1 MTFVNYFLKFRVILY
16 HNCNSYA
23 NVNPSHPA
31 QTSYSFSS
39 ASIQLAEPSAKCY
52 NARMSRESKGVFAT
66 TKKDN
71 SIYYRVSV
79 THRGKHIS
87 LGSFDKEA
95 DAAACYEFARNL
107 LDYRDYTCADY
118 HDSFPLS
125 FEKWIV
131 LLNFRDN
138 GLYFKTP
145 IYLRPN
151 YFQYYLSR
159 ERILIFDKDD
169 LFYYASHKIMARGNH
184 LFVSDYGMQVNI
196 MNRYDIMSYGV
207 QGRDYLFA
215 NGNENDFRYSNI
227 IILNKYRGV
236 REKTNGHNTV
246 YEAYIHINGM
256 VKIGSYSTAEEAA
269 VAYNKAID
277 VLMKK
282 NFKRKFTP
290 NYIETFSAKE
300 YAELYTELTISERIT
315 HLIV

>member
-1 MTFVNYFLKFRVILY
+1 
-16 HNCNSYA
+16 
-23 NVNPSHPA
+23 
-31 QTSYSFSS
+31 
-39 ASIQLAEPSAKCY
+39 
-52 NARMSRESKGVFAT
+52 MSRESKGVFAA

-87 LGSFDKEA
+87 LGSFAKES
-95 DAAACYEFARNL
+95 DAADCYEFARTL
-107 LDYRDYTCADY
+107 LDNTRFSCADYRD
-118 HDSFPLS
+118 SFPIS

-151 YFQYYLSR
+151 YFQYYLSK

-207 QGRDYLFA
+207 LGRDYYFA

-236 REKTNGHNTV
+236 REKETTEGNT

-277 VLMKK
+277 ILMKK
-282 NFKRKFTP
+282 NFPRRFTP
-290 NYIETFSAKE
+290 NYIESFTAKE
-300 YAELYTELTISERIT
+300 YAEVYINLKISERIT

>member
-1 MTFVNYFLKFRVILY
+1 
-16 HNCNSYA
+16 
-23 NVNPSHPA
+23 
-31 QTSYSFSS
+31 
-39 ASIQLAEPSAKCY
+39 
-52 NARMSRESKGVFAT
+52 MSRDKRGVFGA

-71 SIYYRVSV
+71 SIYYRVSI

-87 LGSFDKEA
+87 LGSFDTEQEA
-95 DAAACYEFARNL
+95 VACYEFARNL
-107 LDYRDYTCADY
+107 LDEQNYSCTDYR
-118 HDSFPLS
+118 DSFPLS
-125 FEKWIV
+125 FDKWIV

-159 ERILIFDKDD
+159 ERVLIFDKDD

-196 MNRYDIMSYGV
+196 MNRYDIMNYAV

-215 NGNENDFRYSNI
+215 NGNEHDFRYSNI

-236 REKTNGHNTV
+236 REKETVQGTV
-246 YEAYIHINGM
+246 YEAYIHIKGM

-277 VLMKK
+277 ILTKK

-300 YAELYTELTISERIT
+300 YAEVYMNLKISDRIT

>member
-1 MTFVNYFLKFRVILY
+1 M
-16 HNCNSYA
+16 
-23 NVNPSHPA
+23 
-31 QTSYSFSS
+31 
-39 ASIQLAEPSAKCY
+39 QLAEQSKQCY
-52 NARMSRESKGVFAT
+52 NARMSRENKGVFTA

-87 LGSFDKEA
+87 LGSFHSKEEA
-95 DAAACYEFARNL
+95 LSCYAFARDL
-107 LDYRDYTCADY
+107 LDSSEYTCADY
-118 HDSFPLS
+118 KNSFPLS

-207 QGRDYLFA
+207 PGRDYLFA

-236 REKTNGHNTV
+236 REKQNGQTV
-246 YEAYIHINGM
+246 HYEAYIHINGM
-256 VKIGSYSTAEEAA
+256 VKIGAYTTAEEAA

-277 VLMKK
+277 VLAKK
-282 NFKRKFTP
+282 NFKRRFTP
-290 NYIETFSAKE
+290 NYIEAYSPKE
-300 YAELYTELTISERIT
+300 YAEVYTNLSISERIT
-315 HLIV
+315 HLMV